1 MATKT
6 IIMTKKIAVIDD
18 NADQRTTVITNLE
31 LGLQDLGSDLEIIGI
46 EPFHEP
52 NDYFNFIQSNDVC
65 LIILDEKLHDQ
76 PNSNGLPVKYKG
88 SELIGFLREKLKE
101 LPIFAM
107 TVIPTDSELLAKYSQ
122 YEGIINRQDFYDYT
136 EKYVPKFWRAAKNYL
151 EENISELDEFNQLTK
166 LVAGGDSD
174 PEKIKKLQAL
184 QVRLEIPFSGFDSRK
199 DWIDEY
205 QKQLDALETLNTK
218 IKSKLDPNNELEIN

>member
-65 LIILDEKLHDQ
+65 LSLFSRMQLPFHFVKKRKL
-76 PNSNGLPVKYKG
+76 LP
-88 SELIGFLREKLKE
+88 
-101 LPIFAM
+101 
-107 TVIPTDSELLAKYSQ
+107 
-122 YEGIINRQDFYDYT
+122 
-136 EKYVPKFWRAAKNYL
+136 
-151 EENISELDEFNQLTK
+151 
-166 LVAGGDSD
+166 
-174 PEKIKKLQAL
+174 
-184 QVRLEIPFSGFDSRK
+184 
-199 DWIDEY
+199 
-205 QKQLDALETLNTK
+205 
-218 IKSKLDPNNELEIN
+218 